1 MTKQAIKKEKEIVNN
16 YKTGEIK
23 IIFNFGVL
31 STGFDA
37 PGTKAILIARPTTSP
52 ILYSQMIGRGLRG
65 PLFNGNKECFLIDIK
80 DNLIGLPDEK
90 DCFSLFNNYYRN

>member
-1 MTKQAIKKEKEIVNN
+1 
-16 YKTGEIK
+16 
-23 IIFNFGVL
+23 
-31 STGFDA
+31 
-37 PGTKAILIARPTTSP
+37 
-52 ILYSQMIGRGLRG
+52 MIGRGLRG